1 MTQPCFLFAY
11 FDFLIQVISVD
22 ILLALHDVLV
32 YCKRDTN
39 TLKTNKITGEN
50 YKYLYGRH
58 LTINQYLKELS
69 LCPQTL
75 NF

>member
-22 ILLALHDVLV
+22 ILLALHDILV

-39 TLKTNKITGEN
+39 TLKLIRVQEKI
-50 YKYLYGRH
+50 
-58 LTINQYLKELS
+58 INVYMEDI
-69 LCPQTL
+69 
-75 NF
+75 